1 MVRWFMRSG
10 LRLVSSRKDE
20 QDRAV
25 DHRSLEDTVVVV
37 SHGTDHNL
45 ELCVYHLVMR
55 EFTVVWSSRY
65 RGSKS
70 SWLEVVVQFGS
81 EDPTSYSR
89 GDYAHIREF
98 WCRVSTIIEV

>member
-55 EFTVVWSSRY
+55 EFTVV
-65 RGSKS
+65 
-70 SWLEVVVQFGS
+70 
-81 EDPTSYSR
+81 
-89 GDYAHIREF
+89 
-98 WCRVSTIIEV
+98 